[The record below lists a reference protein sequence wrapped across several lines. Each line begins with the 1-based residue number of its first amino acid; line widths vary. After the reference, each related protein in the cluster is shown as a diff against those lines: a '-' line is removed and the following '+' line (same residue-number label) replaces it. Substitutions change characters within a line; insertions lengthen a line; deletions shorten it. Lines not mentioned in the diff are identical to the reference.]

1 MSWKTEKSTKELSEC
16 KRVLDVS
23 CIVSKTDTKWI
34 ITYINDKFCEISGYS
49 EEELIWKPHNIVRH
63 PDMPKKAFEDL
74 WKTIKSKKVWRWVVQ
89 NRKKD
94 WSSYWVIAY
103 VVPLLDIN
111 NEIIEYMSIRTD
123 ITKEKKM
130 EENVIKIHE
139 TEIDKLREIS
149 DLKDSFLS
157 LATHELRTPLTVVK
171 WYLSMILEWDIWH
184 VNIEAKEYL
193 AKVYKTTNNLISLI
207 SELLDLRK
215 IESWKDE
222 FKFDLININK
232 LIRDMHEHM
241 LVLSNKKKQKL
252 ILDIEYDDFLFNT
265 DCQKLEIVLQNILS
279 NSIKY
284 TQEWWK
290 IILKS
295 YKEKNKLIISI
306 IDNWFWI
313 SKENQKDLFKEF
325 TRVKSEQTRDIMW
338 TWLWLPIVKKILDKL
353 KWDIIVVSKEW
364 KWSEFKI
371 ILPNKKAK

>member
-1 MSWKTEKSTKELSEC
+1 
-16 KRVLDVS
+16 
-23 CIVSKTDTKWI
+23 
-34 ITYINDKFCEISGYS
+34 
-49 EEELIWKPHNIVRH
+49 
-63 PDMPKKAFEDL
+63 
-74 WKTIKSKKVWRWVVQ
+74 
-89 NRKKD
+89 
-94 WSSYWVIAY
+94 
-103 VVPLLDIN
+103 
-111 NEIIEYMSIRTD
+111 
-123 ITKEKKM
+123 
-130 EENVIKIHE
+130 
-139 TEIDKLREIS
+139 
-149 DLKDSFLS
+149 
-157 LATHELRTPLTVVK
+157 
-171 WYLSMILEWDIWH
+171 
-184 VNIEAKEYL
+184 
-193 AKVYKTTNNLISLI
+193 VYKTTNNLISLI